1 MTLEAELPGQEISN
15 MLLRKSRGN
24 IIMASERIK
33 LLGQSENNAQLW
45 MCLEVKVKS
54 DEVKNNIAQES
65 GMLGL

>member
-1 MTLEAELPGQEISN
+1 MTLEDEPPGQEISN

>member
-1 MTLEAELPGQEISN
+1 MTLEDEPPGQEISN
-15 MLLRKSRGN
+15 MLLRKSRGH

-33 LLGQSENNAQLW
+33 LLGQSENDAQLW

-54 DEVKNNIAQES
+54 DEVRNNIAQES